1 MAETPVN
8 FQPIKY
14 ITEAGLSSA
23 LGSGQAGRRDNV
35 IVDSPFLG
43 VASKDFV
50 DTVAANEDA
59 FNATVQDYYNSLSPY
74 VGKAYSRQS
83 AFVTGLGLI
92 PETIAGAQ
100 KGGANIAITLA
111 PSLKNAFNERIAKRK
126 FYSWVGDNASKEDV
140 LAVENAVNAFAEAG
154 YTEDDIININ
164 PDLAEVD
171 AKTGLRL
178 DPNSPFSGKTKKV
191 AELSSSQKEILKKW
205 QEMKSWEKKDEAY
218 RKTKE
223 IFGEELSGKL
233 YLGGIVDPLE
243 YRDSKEY
250 QQEGISVGAEAV
262 GQIAAEVLATGGTA
276 IPAAGLRAG
285 GMAVARLAGKQA
297 AKEALKR
304 YIGKRGIY
312 EAAFV
317 GKAVSARVGAAVA
330 KRWGSKLGTIAAIGG
345 KGAFFSNSFLRGY
358 DSGRTY
364 ALSKGAS
371 YDDANAIGMQT
382 GTLMAA
388 TEGLAFD
395 SFLNKAIKSEGFLTT
410 YFNNMVLPEA
420 VQEASQTL
428 GEQIINVAHGLDEFD
443 MRNILTET
451 LVAGVLGGIGGAMY
465 SFGPGFTK
473 RVHALMKE
481 RLKTDAMIN
490 KFVDAIKESKKIRE
504 QKTTTQSDTKTDA
517 SEDTSNQ
524 AATESETEQNKKV
537 KALPEEVVKEFDG
550 LEDDNAIR
558 EEVKEKIAAWEAR
571 QEKKKSSPEAN
582 VKEETAD
589 DAFAKAYLNM
599 VEEEAKKE
607 AETSEKE
614 IAAESIKAKQD
625 EDAAI
630 SKAIDEEV
638 SPVPEP
644 IEETETA
651 EEKALTDGDLRDEN
665 IFPIAGT
672 TDSKFAAAEAK
683 LQAFYNR
690 LHLSRNKAATEE
702 ELLAGWNLVKKA
714 IYAEANGDI
723 HVVDLID
730 AYVDGMFNNINSQNE
745 WIKSNSEH
753 LKKKFGELLTP
764 ELRAALTSTDPAK
777 RVEAQFKLVDAQ
789 IKKMFK
795 DAGHEKTGIFVANLF
810 KRMYYDVAAYGLA
823 NPLEIFSKMTPIIVD
838 MSRARL
844 NGQLNREAFAS
855 VFDSFRYESRDTS
868 PSEMAA
874 RIAAIHEKMELLYH
888 GLFESEDPK
897 KEEEELIRDITSFF
911 IDPKYPEF
919 GEHLASR
926 EKVLELYDLLKERA
940 DQERIILQNIDGAQ
954 EFVANLHEDNY
965 LMMAIMREFGYSQ
978 KQIISALNA
987 KDLKG
992 VPVTER
998 QYQEGLQRAFPKL
1011 NKSELKALE
1020 RLERASLGLDHD
1032 HSAFVP
1038 KENIITKGLEQRH
1051 GELVHESIHWLIT
1064 NALLREAEIMSKGL
1078 PGGNP
1083 RLRALLE
1090 AYMKKYPRL
1099 GELTGEKFQE
1109 TIIEGLMDSLEIQN
1123 IDLVPEKKKNYV
1135 YKRTSTD
1142 KELADLFYEVMKE
1155 VDYVKRSPKGSI
1167 YSSFTKKQSVQKE
1180 FLTQTLG
1187 LFSKSHTQVMF
1198 ESLSNLRHKMNYGT
1212 KKEMLEEANKFL
1224 TANNAVIP
1232 SAETFQLLVD
1242 AMKKEAVSV
1251 FQAKEALED
1260 VVQATQ
1266 ISLLEREVSF
1276 AIEANQMEDKKG
1288 QKQSNALRQLM
1299 YDQNI
1304 LRDNVLHFAPTYDGT
1319 IVAPRRVGMLSDRLR
1334 VPERLKALAINHIK
1348 NPSLILET
1356 IGDLWHSLTT
1366 TVYKDSQALGNEL
1379 YNIIY
1384 NASKADKARK
1394 ARDQKHIFGLHDIFV
1409 KHSEV
1414 ISDRAFDSFQLIL
1427 FNGDKVNQYG
1437 KVIFDARKEAIKW
1450 LETHIPEQDR
1460 AAAIEHFNNIL
1471 EMLKVYPKELAK
1483 HGIDLDKYVSGFY
1496 WPRHM
1501 TNADAYAR
1509 SKGYN
1514 SSLSGTTKLKK
1525 QGIED
1530 GLSAED
1536 FINSLSSIGIKNAN
1550 DPNQMTI
1557 LMRRTNTSI
1566 SRGELPFYAD
1576 IFSAA
1581 LKYSET
1587 NSQTI
1592 FQRTL
1597 FGKVQKG
1604 PDGQISGFDRDG
1616 NPTTDFHEILMAQ
1629 DGQVGIWLNK
1639 YFQDVKKKKQ
1649 LPDEK
1654 ALKYLESSLYAMTQ
1668 KGSKKNVLFDTAITA
1683 STFVNLTQ
1691 LVNTVNQLGELQVTG
1706 TRFTPE
1712 NAKQALQDVLKGHP
1726 SVVTLKD
1733 INSEETE
1740 VDRLVEADALSL
1752 LKIGIKRAQ
1761 KLTGMLTVD
1770 AAMKETSMRA
1780 GILEARDAIMLQERM
1795 DKGEKLTD
1803 REKARI
1809 KEVNTLLY
1817 RFAAIDD
1824 INAEL
1829 KVKDSKKIAKL
1840 EKLKADI
1847 LADKKTQ
1854 DVMDFSE
1861 QILTDTQPIDL
1872 TSRLSLM
1879 NGGGV
1884 LVRGALLF
1892 KSVGIRQID
1901 WIAGYIKRG
1910 FKISAAEGSRRVA
1923 AFIVLGLLV
1932 GLPKN
1937 ALVDI
1942 IDGKKPEAHFFDSIA
1957 GPLFLN
1963 EYVIAAARKEG
1974 LGSAIKSTMEQPF
1987 SFLDGPSKDVYD
1999 ALHLKMPKFHS
2010 IKGAPVVG
2018 RFVYNWFLEGYYKNK
2033 KEGRTI
2039 L

>member
-8 FQPIKY
+8 FQPMKD
-14 ITEAGLSSA
+14 ITTSGLLSA
-23 LGSGQAGRRDNV
+23 LGAGEAGKKLRV
-35 IVDSPFLG
+35 QVDSPFLG
-43 VASKDFV
+43 IASKEFV
-50 DTVAANEDA
+50 DTMAANEDA

-83 AFVTGLGLI
+83 AFITGVGLI

-100 KGGANIAITLA
+100 KGGANIAFTLA
-111 PSLKNAFNERIAKRK
+111 PSLKNAFNERLAKRA
-126 FYSWVGDNASKEDV
+126 FYSWVGNNASKEDV

-154 YTEDDIININ
+154 YTEDDIIKIN

-171 AKTGLRL
+171 AKTGMRL
-178 DPNSPFSGKTKKV
+178 DSSLPFSGKTKKV

-233 YLGGIVDPLE
+233 YLGGVVNPLE

-250 QQEGISVGAEAV
+250 QQEGISAGAEAV
-262 GQIAAEVLATGGTA
+262 GQIAAEIMATGGVS

-285 GMAVARLAGKQA
+285 GIAVARLAGKQA
-297 AKEALKR
+297 AKTALKR
-304 YIGKRGIY
+304 YIGKRGVY

-345 KGAFFSNSFLRGY
+345 KGAFFSSSLLRGY
-358 DSGRTY
+358 DSGRAY

-371 YDDANAIGMQT
+371 YDDANTIGMQT
-382 GTLMAA
+382 GILMAA

-443 MRNILTET
+443 MRSILAET
-451 LVAGVLGGIGGAMY
+451 LVAGVLGGIGGSMY

-473 RVHALMKE
+473 RVHGFMKE
-481 RLKTDAMIN
+481 RLKTDVMIN
-490 KFVDAIKESKKIRE
+490 KFAEAIKESRKSRTQQAKTAVSTDSSEQAAAETKTE
-504 QKTTTQSDTKTDA
+504 QK
-517 SEDTSNQ
+517 
-524 AATESETEQNKKV
+524 KKG

-558 EEVKEKIAAWEAR
+558 EKIKEKITAWEA
-571 QEKKKSSPEAN
+571 QQKKKKSSTKAIA
-582 VKEETAD
+582 KEETAD

-599 VEEEAKKE
+599 AEEEVKKE
-607 AETSEKE
+607 SAASEKE
-614 IAAESIKAKQD
+614 IAAESIKAKQE

-630 SKAIDEEV
+630 AKAIDEDI
-638 SPVPEP
+638 SPVPET
-644 IEETETA
+644 IEEKETE

-665 IFPIAGT
+665 IFPIAGAV
-672 TDSKFAAAEAK
+672 DSKFASAEAK

-690 LHLSRNKAATEE
+690 LHLSHNKAATEE

-753 LKKKFGELLTP
+753 LKKRFGELLTP
-764 ELRAALTSTDPAK
+764 ELRAELTSLDPAK

-795 DAGHEKTGIFVANLF
+795 DAGHETTGIFVANLF
-810 KRMYYDVAAYGLA
+810 KRMYYDMAAYGLA

-844 NGQLNREAFAS
+844 NGQLNREAFSS
-855 VFDSFRYESRDTS
+855 VFDSFKYESRDTS
-868 PSEMAA
+868 PSEMAT

-888 GLFESEDPK
+888 GLFESEDPET
-897 KEEEELIRDITSFF
+897 EEENLIRDIASFF

-919 GEHLASR
+919 GEYLTSR
-926 EKVLELYDLLKERA
+926 DKVLELYDLLKERA

-978 KQIISALNA
+978 EQIISALNA

-1011 NKSELKALE
+1011 NKSELDALK

-1032 HSAFVP
+1032 HSSFVP
-1038 KENIITKGLEQRH
+1038 KENIITKGMEQRH
-1051 GELVHESIHWLIT
+1051 GELVHESVHWLIT

-1123 IDLVPEKKKNYV
+1123 IDLAPEKKKNYV

-1155 VDYVKRSPKGSI
+1155 VDYSKRTPKGSI

-1180 FLTQTLG
+1180 FLTKTLG

-1198 ESLSNLRHKMNYGT
+1198 EGLSNLRHKMNYGT

-1232 SAETFQLLVD
+1232 AAETLQLLVD
-1242 AMKKEAVSV
+1242 AMKKEGVSV
-1251 FQAKEALED
+1251 FQAKDALED
-1260 VVQATQ
+1260 VIQATQ
-1266 ISLLEREVSF
+1266 ISLLEREVAF
-1276 AIEANQMEDKKG
+1276 TIEANQMEDKKG
-1288 QKQSNALRQLM
+1288 QKQSDALRQLM
-1299 YDQNI
+1299 YDRNL
-1304 LRDNVLHFAPTYDGT
+1304 LRDNVLHFMPTYDGT
-1319 IVAPRRVGMLSDRLR
+1319 IAAPRRVGMLSDSLR
-1334 VPERLKALAINHIK
+1334 VSERLKALAINHIK

-1409 KHSEV
+1409 KHSKV
-1414 ISDRAFDSFQLIL
+1414 ISKQAFDTFQLIL
-1427 FNGDKVNQYG
+1427 FNGDKVDKYG
-1437 KVIFDARKEAIKW
+1437 KPVFDAEKQAIKW

-1460 AAAIEHFNNIL
+1460 AAAIEHFKNIL
-1471 EMLKVYPKELAK
+1471 EIFRIYPKELAK
-1483 HGIDLDKYVSGFY
+1483 HGVDLDKYVSGFY

-1501 TNADAYAR
+1501 TNTDAYAR

-1514 SSLSGTTKLKK
+1514 SSLSGTSKLRK
-1525 QGIED
+1525 QSVED

-1550 DPNQMTI
+1550 DPNQMTT
-1557 LMRRTNTSI
+1557 LMKRTNTSI
-1566 SRGELPFYAD
+1566 DRGELPFYAD

-1581 LKYSET
+1581 LKYSES

-1604 PDGQISGFDRDG
+1604 PDGQISGFDRNG
-1616 NPTTDFHEILMAQ
+1616 NPTSDFHEILMAQ
-1629 DGQVGIWLNK
+1629 DGQVGLWLNK
-1639 YFQDVKKKKQ
+1639 YFQEVKKKKQ

-1691 LVNTVNQLGELQVTG
+1691 IANTINQLGELQIAG

-1770 AAMKETSMRA
+1770 AAMKQTSMRA

-1809 KEVNTLLY
+1809 KEVNNLLY

-1829 KVKDSKKIAKL
+1829 KVKDSKKIEKL

-1872 TSRLSLM
+1872 TSRLSVM

-1892 KSVGIRQID
+1892 KSVGIRQVD

-1910 FKISAAEGSRRVA
+1910 FNVGVAEGSRRLA

-1937 ALVDI
+1937 ALLDI
-1942 IDGKKPEAHFFDSIA
+1942 VDGKMPEAHFFDSIA

-1963 EYVIAAARKEG
+1963 EYVMAAARKEG
-1974 LGSAIKSTMEQPF
+1974 LGSALKSTMEQPF
-1987 SFLDGPSKDVYD
+1987 SFLDAPSKDVYA
-1999 ALHLKMPKFHS
+1999 ALHLEMPKFHT
-2010 IKGAPVVG
+2010 IKSVPVVG
-2018 RFVYNWFLEGYYKNK
+2018 RFTYNWFLEGYYKNK

>member
-8 FQPIKY
+8 FQPIQNLT
-14 ITEAGLSSA
+14 ISGLISSLGAGEAGRKDRV
-23 LGSGQAGRRDNV
+23 QV
-35 IVDSPFLG
+35 ESPFLG
-43 VASKDFV
+43 IASKEFV
-50 DTVAANEDA
+50 DTMAANEDA

-83 AFVTGLGLI
+83 AFVTGVGLI

-111 PSLKNAFNERIAKRK
+111 PSLKNAFNERIAKRR

-140 LAVENAVNAFAEAG
+140 LAVKNAVNAFAEAG
-154 YTEDDIININ
+154 YTEDDIIKIN
-164 PDLAEVD
+164 PDLVEVE
-171 AKTGLRL
+171 ATTGLRI
-178 DPNSPFSGKTKKV
+178 DPSLPFSGKTKKV

-233 YLGGIVDPLE
+233 YLGGVINPLE

-250 QQEGISVGAEAV
+250 QQEEISAGAEAV
-262 GQIAAEVLATGGTA
+262 GQIAAEIMATGGVA

-285 GMAVARLAGKQA
+285 GVAVARLAGKQA
-297 AKEALKR
+297 AKSALKR
-304 YIGKRGIY
+304 YIGKRGVY

-345 KGAFFSNSFLRGY
+345 KGAFFSSSFLRGY
-358 DSGRTY
+358 DSGRAY

-371 YDDANAIGMQT
+371 FDDANTIGMQI
-382 GTLMAA
+382 GILMAV

-420 VQEASQTL
+420 AQEASQTL

-443 MRNILTET
+443 MRSILAET

-473 RVHALMKE
+473 RVHGFMKE
-481 RLKTDAMIN
+481 RLKTDVMIN
-490 KFVDAIKESKKIRE
+490 KFVESIKESRKSRY
-504 QKTTTQSDTKTDA
+504 QKTETISDIKTDA
-517 SEDTSNQ
+517 PEDASKQ
-524 AATESETEQNKKV
+524 ATIEPKTEQKKKGKV
-537 KALPEEVVKEFDG
+537 LPEKVVKEFDG
-550 LEDDNAIR
+550 LEDDDSIR
-558 EEVKEKIAAWEAR
+558 EKIREKIAAWEAR
-571 QEKKKSSPEAN
+571 QEKKKASPEAS
-582 VKEETAD
+582 VKEETED
-589 DAFAKAYLNM
+589 DAFAKAYLDM
-599 VEEEAKKE
+599 LEEEAKKE
-607 AETSEKE
+607 SVTSEKE
-614 IAAESIKAKQD
+614 IAAESIKAKQE

-630 SKAIDEEV
+630 AKAIDEDV
-638 SPVPEP
+638 SPVSET
-644 IEETETA
+644 IEEAETD

-665 IFPIAGT
+665 IFPIAGAV
-672 TDSKFAAAEAK
+672 DSKFASAEAK

-714 IYAEANGDI
+714 IYAEASGDI

-745 WIKSNSEH
+745 WIKSNSER
-753 LKKKFGELLTP
+753 LKKRFGELLTP
-764 ELRAALTSTDPAK
+764 ELRTELTSTDPAK

-795 DAGHEKTGIFVANLF
+795 DVGHESTGKFVANLF
-810 KRMYYDVAAYGLA
+810 KRMYYDMAAYGLA
-823 NPLEIFSKMTPIIVD
+823 NPLEIFSNMTPIIVD

-844 NGQLNREAFAS
+844 NGQLNREAFPS
-855 VFDSFRYESRDTS
+855 VFDSFKYESRDTS

-888 GLFESEDPK
+888 GLFESEDPET
-897 KEEEELIRDITSFF
+897 EEENLIRDIASFF

-919 GEHLASR
+919 GEYLASR
-926 EKVLELYDLLKERA
+926 DKVLELYDLLKERA

-978 KQIISALNA
+978 EQIISALNA

-1011 NKSELKALE
+1011 NKSELQALK

-1038 KENIITKGLEQRH
+1038 KENIITKGMEQRH
-1051 GELVHESIHWLIT
+1051 GELVHESVHWLIT

-1078 PGGNP
+1078 PGSNP

-1099 GELTGEKFQE
+1099 GDLAGEKFQE

-1155 VDYVKRSPKGSI
+1155 VDYFKRSPKGSI

-1180 FLTQTLG
+1180 FLTKTLG

-1198 ESLSNLRHKMNYGT
+1198 EGLSNLRHKMNYGT

-1242 AMKKEAVSV
+1242 AMKKEGVSV
-1251 FQAKEALED
+1251 FQAKDALED
-1260 VVQATQ
+1260 IVQATQ
-1266 ISLLEREVSF
+1266 ISLLEREVAF

-1288 QKQSNALRQLM
+1288 QKQSDALRQLM
-1299 YDQNI
+1299 YDQNL
-1304 LRDNVLHFAPTYDGT
+1304 LRDNVLHFMPTYDGT
-1319 IVAPRRVGMLSDRLR
+1319 IATPRRVGMLSDKLR

-1348 NPSLILET
+1348 HPSLILET
-1356 IGDLWHSLTT
+1356 IGDLWHSLTA

-1409 KHSEV
+1409 KHSKV
-1414 ISDRAFDSFQLIL
+1414 ISNQAFDTFQLIL
-1427 FNGDKVNQYG
+1427 FNGDKVDKYG
-1437 KVIFDARKEAIKW
+1437 KLVFDAKKQAIKW

-1460 AAAIEHFNNIL
+1460 DAAIDHFNNIL
-1471 EMLKVYPKELAK
+1471 EMLKIYPKELAK

-1501 TNADAYAR
+1501 TDPDAYAR

-1514 SSLSGTTKLKK
+1514 SSLSGTSKLKK
-1525 QGIED
+1525 QGVED

-1550 DPNQMTI
+1550 DPNQMTM

-1566 SRGELPFYAD
+1566 DRGELPFYAD

-1581 LKYSET
+1581 LKYSES

-1592 FQRTL
+1592 FQRSL

-1604 PDGQISGFDRDG
+1604 SDGQISGFDRNG
-1616 NPTTDFHEILMAQ
+1616 NPTSDFHEILMAQ
-1629 DGQVGIWLNK
+1629 DGQVGLWLNK
-1639 YFQDVKKKKQ
+1639 YFEEVKKKKQ

-1668 KGSKKNVLFDTAITA
+1668 KGSKKNALFDTAITA

-1691 LVNTVNQLGELQVTG
+1691 ILNTINQLGELQVAG

-1712 NAKQALQDVLKGHP
+1712 NTKQALQDVLKGHP

-1752 LKIGIKRAQ
+1752 LKIGIKKAQ

-1770 AAMKETSMRA
+1770 AAMKQTSMRA

-1795 DKGEKLTD
+1795 NKGEKLTD

-1809 KEVNTLLY
+1809 KEVNNLLY

-1910 FKISAAEGSRRVA
+1910 FDIGAAEGARRLA

-1932 GLPKN
+1932 GLPKE
-1937 ALVDI
+1937 ALVDVV
-1942 IDGKKPEAHFFDSIA
+1942 DGKMPEAHFFDSMA

-1963 EYVIAAARKEG
+1963 EYVLAAARKEG
-1974 LGSAIKSTMEQPF
+1974 LGSAVKSTMEQPF
-1987 SFLDGPSKDVYD
+1987 SFLDAPSKDVYA
-1999 ALHLKMPKFHS
+1999 ALHLKMPKFHT
-2010 IKGAPVVG
+2010 IKSVPVVG
-2018 RFVYNWFLEGYYKNK
+2018 RFTYNWFLEGYYKNK